1 MAGLSILIMGVG
13 VGRELRDMGTLNI
26 ISEQDLKRT
35 RRMQKRKVIEL
46 SIFI

>member
-1 MAGLSILIMGVG
+1 M
-13 VGRELRDMGTLNI
+13 GRELRDMGTLNI
-26 ISEQDLKRT
+26 ISERDLKRT